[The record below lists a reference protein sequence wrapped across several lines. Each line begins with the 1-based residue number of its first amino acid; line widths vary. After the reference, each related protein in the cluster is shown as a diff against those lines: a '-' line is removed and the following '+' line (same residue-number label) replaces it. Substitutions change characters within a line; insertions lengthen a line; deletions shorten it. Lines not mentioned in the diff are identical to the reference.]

1 MAPALGTAAT
11 LIPAGSCDLFPSA
24 SSSASGRTKAS
35 TTTSRS
41 TAFATTATT

>member
-24 SSSASGRTKAS
+24 SGRTKAS

>member
-24 SSSASGRTKAS
+24 SASGRTKAS

-41 TAFATTATT
+41 TAFTTTATT